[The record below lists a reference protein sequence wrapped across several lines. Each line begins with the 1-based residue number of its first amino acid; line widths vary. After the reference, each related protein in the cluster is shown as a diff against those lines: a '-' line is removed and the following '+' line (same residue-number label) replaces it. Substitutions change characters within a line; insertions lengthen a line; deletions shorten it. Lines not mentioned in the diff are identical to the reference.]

1 MAKKPGKITILLQSS
16 PINTIGRFQVKA
28 SVMDNGVHSQSIMLV
43 ITDLLGENF
52 KIKFFKD
59 ANQASDFIQLLRAVN

>member
-1 MAKKPGKITILLQSS
+1 MSKKPSKITVLLQSS
-16 PINTIGRFQVKA
+16 PVNTIGRFQVKA

-59 ANQASDFIQLLRAVN
+59 ADQASDFIMLLKAAT

>member
-1 MAKKPGKITILLQSS
+1 MAKKPGKITVLLQSS
-16 PINTIGRFQVKA
+16 PVNTIGRFQVKA

-59 ANQASDFIQLLRAVN
+59 ADQASDFIMLLKAAT

>member
-1 MAKKPGKITILLQSS
+1 MAKKPAKITLLLQSS
-16 PINTIGRFQVKA
+16 PIKIIGRFQVKA
-28 SVMDNGVHSQSIMLV
+28 SVMDNGVNRQSIMLV

-59 ANQASDFIQLLRAVN
+59 ADQASDFIMLLKAAT